1 MTCSNCG
8 SQLPPGTTF
17 CGNCGTRVGH
27 AGGNATPVAHRLLG
41 TTLPVLEITLQPG
54 QSIVAEAGELSW
66 MTSSIGL
73 HTSTQAGGG
82 QGVLGLFK
90 RAVGGGTLFM
100 TEYTS
105 AGREGVVAFAT
116 KMPGQILPVAVTPG
130 QTYLVHRHGF
140 VCATPAIEL
149 SMGFQRSLGA
159 GIFGG
164 AGFVLQKMAGTAQAW
179 VELGGEV
186 VTYDLQPGETVRVHP
201 GHVGML
207 EECVSFDITTIPGI
221 RNALFGGDGLF
232 LAALTGPGRVW
243 LQSLPLPNLAHALQ
257 PYLSH
262 QEVAA
267 GASGGDYRRGAQ
279 GFTQRSIEVVIGQ

>member
-8 SQLPPGTTF
+8 RQRPPGTTF
-17 CGNCGTRVGH
+17 CGNCGTRAGRVG
-27 AGGNATPVAHRLLG
+27 GDATPVAHRLLG

-73 HTSTQAGGG
+73 HTSTQKGGG

-100 TEYTS
+100 TEYT
-105 AGREGVVAFAT
+105 ATGREGVVAFAT
-116 KMPGQILPVAVTPG
+116 KMPGQILPVAVAPG

-140 VCATPAIEL
+140 VCATPTIEL
-149 SMGFQRSLGA
+149 SMAFQRSLGV

-164 AGFVLQKMAGTAQAW
+164 AGFVLQKLAGTAQAW

-186 VTYDLQPGETVRVHP
+186 VTYDLQSGETIRVHP

-207 EECVSFDITTIPGI
+207 EESVSFDITTIPGI
-221 RNALFGGDGLF
+221 KNALFGGDGLF

-257 PYLSH
+257 PYLSQ

-267 GASGGDYRRGAQ
+267 GASGGITGAVLKDLLRGQ
-279 GFTQRSIEVVIGQ
+279 

>member
-8 SQLPPGTTF
+8 SQRPPGTTF

-27 AGGNATPVAHRLLG
+27 AGGDATPVAHRLLG

-73 HTSTQAGGG
+73 HTSTQKGGG

-100 TEYTS
+100 TEYT
-105 AGREGVVAFAT
+105 ATGREGVVAFAT
-116 KMPGQILPVAVTPG
+116 KMPGQILPVAVAPG

-140 VCATPAIEL
+140 VCATPTIEL
-149 SMGFQRSLGA
+149 SMAFQRSLGV

-164 AGFVLQKMAGTAQAW
+164 AGFVLQKLAGTAQAW

-186 VTYDLQPGETVRVHP
+186 VTYDLQSGETIRVHP

-207 EECVSFDITTIPGI
+207 EKSVSFDITTIPGI
-221 RNALFGGDGLF
+221 KNALFGGDGLF

-257 PYLSH
+257 PYLSQ

-267 GASGGDYRRGAQ
+267 GASGGITGAVLKDLLRGQ
-279 GFTQRSIEVVIGQ
+279 

>member
-8 SQLPPGTTF
+8 RQRPPGTTF
-17 CGNCGTRVGH
+17 CGNCGTRAGRVG
-27 AGGNATPVAHRLLG
+27 GDATPVAHRLLG

-73 HTSTQAGGG
+73 YTSTQKGGG

-100 TEYTS
+100 TEYT
-105 AGREGVVAFAT
+105 ATGREGVVAFAT
-116 KMPGQILPVAVTPG
+116 KMPGQILPVAVAPG

-140 VCATPAIEL
+140 VCATPTIEL
-149 SMGFQRSLGA
+149 SMAFQRSLGV

-164 AGFVLQKMAGTAQAW
+164 AGFVLQKLAGTAQAW

-186 VTYDLQPGETVRVHP
+186 VTYDLQSGETIRVHP

-207 EECVSFDITTIPGI
+207 EKSVSFDITTIPGI
-221 RNALFGGDGLF
+221 KNALFGGDGLF

-257 PYLSH
+257 PYLSQ

-267 GASGGDYRRGAQ
+267 GASGGITGAVLKDLLRGQ
-279 GFTQRSIEVVIGQ
+279 